1 MGDYSY
7 VGQLSDSQAPPWP
20 APNQSTHPIPKEI
33 APLPIAQHP
42 QIVGQES
49 NADGT
54 SSHPPPLKSPHTTG
68 LAPGSPEWMHAWIA
82 QLEAKLDNA
91 RAVCNMAL
99 SEHNVIQQ
107 AYQAKQNA
115 HQEVMTQKI
124 AAEAELSQKAGK
136 QSQLCVELD
145 NALLQE
151 LVLSE
156 DNNTLCGLLTL
167 AEGEIKQVGLLMDQ
181 SEKSREWVKALKL
194 KLEEAQGQAQK
205 LQMQKSQLEQQNNS
219 NNIELTSTKDKL
231 KKAKLS
237 ESTTTKGQDLDAKEQ
252 CTHVKT
258 LGRNQDSGL

>member
-1 MGDYSY
+1 
-7 VGQLSDSQAPPWP
+7 
-20 APNQSTHPIPKEI
+20 
-33 APLPIAQHP
+33 
-42 QIVGQES
+42 
-49 NADGT
+49 
-54 SSHPPPLKSPHTTG
+54 
-68 LAPGSPEWMHAWIA
+68 
-82 QLEAKLDNA
+82 
-91 RAVCNMAL
+91 
-99 SEHNVIQQ
+99 
-107 AYQAKQNA
+107 
-115 HQEVMTQKI
+115 MTQKI

-231 KKAKLS
+231 KKAKS
-237 ESTTTKGQDLDAKEQ
+237 ELKQLKSDHFAIQELLKAMQMYLELMEQKYSLAHQMYECTKEK
-252 CTHVKT
+252 
-258 LGRNQDSGL
+258 LGAYKD